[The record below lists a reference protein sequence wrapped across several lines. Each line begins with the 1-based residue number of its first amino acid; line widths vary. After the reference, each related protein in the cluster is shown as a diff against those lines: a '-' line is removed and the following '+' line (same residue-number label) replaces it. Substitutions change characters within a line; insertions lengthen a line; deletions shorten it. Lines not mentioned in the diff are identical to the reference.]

1 MGDAGTRAPPEQV
14 RGKAL
19 TLRTLF
25 LVVSLTLLWGC
36 NWPVMKIGVTE
47 LAPLTF
53 RALTLPFAGI
63 GLLVIALAQRESIR
77 VPRALWGRLACL
89 ALFNISGWNGFVLF
103 GVEHLSS
110 GRSAILGYTMP
121 LWATLCA
128 VVVAG
133 ERLSLRRVIGLVL
146 GMTGM
151 LLLIGDEM
159 HQLRGAPFG
168 VAMILV
174 AAFSW
179 GLGTAL
185 LRRWPMPMSPTALTG
200 WMIVIGWIP
209 IALLVPAFDPT
220 PLATELAQ
228 LSSRGW
234 FAVAYNILPAGLLAN
249 WAWFTLARTLPVS
262 LSSLLS
268 LPIPVAGV
276 FAGMIILG
284 ERPGPNEWAALALVV
299 TALFVVMFRRGG
311 VPQPAR

>member
-1 MGDAGTRAPPEQV
+1 
-14 RGKAL
+14 
-19 TLRTLF
+19 
-25 LVVSLTLLWGC
+25 
-36 NWPVMKIGVTE
+36 MKIGVSE

-63 GLLVIALAQRESIR
+63 GLLVIALVQGQSIR
-77 VPRALWGRLACL
+77 VPRALWRPLGWLS
-89 ALFNISGWNGFVLF
+89 LFNIAGWNGFVLF
-103 GVEHLSS
+103 GVQHLPA

-128 VVVAG
+128 VVVVG
-133 ERLSLRRVIGLVL
+133 ERLTARRAVGLAC
-146 GMTGM
+146 GMAGM

-159 HQLRGAPFG
+159 HVLSGAPFG
-168 VAMILV
+168 VAMILI

-185 LRRWPMPMSPTALTG
+185 LRRWPLPMSPVALTG
-200 WMIVIGWIP
+200 WMIILGWVP
-209 IALLVPAFDPT
+209 IALLVPVFDPT
-220 PLATELAQ
+220 PLPAELAR
-228 LSSRGW
+228 LSWRGW
-234 FAVAYNILPAGLLAN
+234 FAVAYNILPGGLLAN

-284 ERPGPNEWAALALVV
+284 ERPGPGEWTALALVV
-299 TALFVVMFRRGG
+299 TALFIVMFKRGG